1 MRRATIGI
9 LALLCASATS
19 PGSATAQDAAAD
31 ALSEAPLPPEA
42 KLPQA
47 RLSYD
52 EYRRNELEFLAGR
65 SRIALIS
72 TSVAAAVGGV
82 LVAPAL
88 VTECVRITSS
98 SSFDDIR
105 CSTAG
110 KALLGIG
117 IPILVAGA
125 LGVIISGTMFGVRKG
140 KIRNLDN
147 RIAYE
152 KSSAIRWNPSRAVF
166 EF

>member
-1 MRRATIGI
+1 MRRATISI
-9 LALLCASATS
+9 LALLCAFAA
-19 PGSATAQDAAAD
+19 PLGSAKAQDAAAD
-31 ALSEAPLPPEA
+31 ASAEAPLPPEA
-42 KLPQA
+42 VPPPA

-52 EYRRNELEFLAGR
+52 EYRLNELEFLAGR

-72 TSVAAAVGGV
+72 TSVAAAVGGA

-110 KALLGIG
+110 KALLGVG

-125 LGVIISGTMFGVRKG
+125 LGVIISGTMFGVRRG
-140 KIRNLDN
+140 KIRNIEN

-152 KSSAIRWNPSRAVF
+152 KSSAIRWNPSRAAF